1 MATAITNS
9 PRDHGQKH
17 EEKIETADPHPKPGL
32 FGGLKEIYYEF
43 SNDDVMTQSAALAF
57 YSGLAFAPLMT
68 VAVWLARM
76 FFGPDSKMKVVD
88 AFQQVIGPQAAGP
101 LKQLLDP
108 ASQQASSGMT
118 AAGIISLV
126 LVIFSASGV
135 FGQVQTALNA
145 IWHVEAKP
153 SSGFKGFIQK
163 RLLSMG
169 MLMCILFL
177 LMVSLVLSTVIQ
189 GVVGTS
195 GDDTSIVIDIV
206 QNVVSVG
213 VFTAL
218 FALLFKY
225 VPDAKISWR
234 PTWMGGFIS
243 AVLFV
248 IGKFGLSIYLG
259 RGSYEN
265 SYGVAVGSFVAL
277 LVWVYYSAIILL
289 VGAEATEVYARRH
302 GEGLKPSEHA
312 VRVEKKTEPA

>member
-1 MATAITNS
+1 MATAISNKPT
-9 PRDHGQKH
+9 DHRGD
-17 EEKIETADPHPKPGL
+17 EGFESADPHPKPGFL
-32 FGGLKEIYYEF
+32 GGLKEIYYEF

-68 VAVWLARM
+68 VAVWATKV
-76 FFGPDSKMKVVD
+76 FFGPESKMKVVD
-88 AFQQVIGPQAAGP
+88 AFKAVIGPQAAEP

-108 ASQQASSGMT
+108 ASKQAGASMT
-118 AAGIISLV
+118 VAGIISIV

-135 FGQVQTALNA
+135 FGQLQAALNA

-153 SSGFKGFIQK
+153 SSGMMGFIRK

-169 MLMCILFL
+169 MLMSILFL
-177 LMVSLVLSTVIQ
+177 LMVSLVISTMIQ

-195 GDDTSIVIDIV
+195 GDDTSVVIDIL

-213 VFTAL
+213 IFTAL

-234 PTWMGGFIS
+234 PVWMGGFIS

-289 VGAEATEVYARRH
+289 IGAEATEVYARRH